1 MISLRRLCCVVL
13 FVTLTALCLSACGRK
28 IPLERPSPTPVA
40 HSGDVANTRGEGS
53 Q

>member
-13 FVTLTALCLSACGRK
+13 LVTLTALCLSACGRK

-40 HSGDVANTRGEGS
+40 HSGDVA
-53 Q
+53 